1 MKKNQWVPTW
11 LLYLA
16 HARDDTWN
24 RKPFSAVH
32 RMVVKC
38 GSPRL
43 RQSLKD
49 QQTTSINIYVRTTHG
64 DILEAYLH
72 WQPNT
77 WDRRHEQEI
86 LSTEQAKYMN
96 AAGELKR
103 TQDHSIFM
111 PKNTTPK
118 IKKRREKNVIIEF
131 KLQNPRRYLR
141 FNYYLI
147 NSIIKTMIMF
157 INASH
162 LHFLHCIV
170 HEQTKRKE
178 EENQKWTEWFCRAN
192 LQFSAVW
199 WICLDTVKHICEA
212 QTRFTCVFEM
222 AKKKMPPNK
231 KRSSAK
237 WNVYANRC
245 SDDERHHTTNAVPAL
260 SEIVLVQPLWMRLTN
275 EMKKKEVRMTRLTT
289 RWIKYRVKEP
299 YWKWSRTNSC
309 GLVAERKMKKCIAI
323 SAS

>member
-222 AKKKMPPNK
+222 AKKKNAAQQETVQRKVKCLRQPMQRRWKTSHNERCTCFVRNRVGATALNAVDQRNEK
-231 KRSSAK
+231 KRSS
-237 WNVYANRC
+237 N
-245 SDDERHHTTNAVPAL
+245 DTTNNQMNKIP
-260 SEIVLVQPLWMRLTN
+260 SERTVL
-275 EMKKKEVRMTRLTT
+275 
-289 RWIKYRVKEP
+289 
-299 YWKWSRTNSC
+299 
-309 GLVAERKMKKCIAI
+309 KMKPNQFMWIGCRT
-323 SAS
+323 